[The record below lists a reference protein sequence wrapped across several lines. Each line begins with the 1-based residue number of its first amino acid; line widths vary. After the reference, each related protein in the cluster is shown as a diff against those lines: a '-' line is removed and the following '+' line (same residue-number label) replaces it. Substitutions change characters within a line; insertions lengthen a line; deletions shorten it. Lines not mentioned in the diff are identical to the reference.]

1 MYWDLNNLYG
11 WTMLQNKLVGS
22 FEWNKKHLNSMKAL
36 QKTMAKIVMQNKLLK
51 LRFNI
56 LNNYANV
63 TMTYHFYQKN

>member
-36 QKTMAKIVMQNKLLK
+36 
-51 LRFNI
+51 
-56 LNNYANV
+56 
-63 TMTYHFYQKN
+63 